1 MCSYPTSLRHS
12 QSLSARVKPPGVVCP
27 SHIVILLWHRSRSFY
42 LFLAFASAVWVVC
55 VCMHT
60 LTHTV
65 LADWLPWVQ
74 AMLLFPDA
82 FFDLHQLG
90 SHINPWAQPHCGF
103 DFSLITVYFRVSSLL
118 DWEPLEDRGCALCIS
133 YLAKK
138 LAALFFFLA
147 LRTNWHCIFVCCLSS
162 H

>member
-1 MCSYPTSLRHS
+1 MLTCVLISHFSEA

-65 LADWLPWVQ
+65 LAD
-74 AMLLFPDA
+74 
-82 FFDLHQLG
+82 
-90 SHINPWAQPHCGF
+90 
-103 DFSLITVYFRVSSLL
+103 
-118 DWEPLEDRGCALCIS
+118 
-133 YLAKK
+133 
-138 LAALFFFLA
+138 
-147 LRTNWHCIFVCCLSS
+147 
-162 H
+162 